1 MCHCSDEGIQL
12 VKHRP
17 LIMLIYSNGI
27 ALMITCYPHRI
38 SDEISFLFAKQLKF
52 HIFLQKNNLLDAWLI
67 VATHSASKSVM
78 GRPLINGKKCAS
90 PSTNFDFYSF
100 CHLLLQYNGKTVWL
114 HSLSRYF
121 KLSKIPLQN
130 SVMTSATSEIVN
142 KLISHKSKMILVL
155 HMNYKY
161 LLLASSQ
168 KKSKLLLPL
177 ESEPAVVLGWP
188 F

>member
-1 MCHCSDEGIQL
+1 MQ
-12 VKHRP
+12 
-17 LIMLIYSNGI
+17 NNWN
-27 ALMITCYPHRI
+27 
-38 SDEISFLFAKQLKF
+38 F
-52 HIFLQKNNLLDAWLI
+52 IFSYKNNNLLDAWLI

-78 GRPLINGKKCAS
+78 RRPLINGKKCAS

-121 KLSKIPLQN
+121 KPSKIPLQN

-177 ESEPAVVLGWP
+177 ESEPVVVLGWP
-188 F
+188 FQSTTF